1 MCMRNNEIISCIQN
15 NLTSRGQRP
24 TRVYRVESE
33 MESVI
38 GTRRMRIPTST
49 YYNARERKRDCICLN
64 NFFLSSNFFYPSFKT
79 IYYLIF
85 NNITINSFLLYFF
98 ANTC

>member
-1 MCMRNNEIISCIQN
+1 MYTHNEIISCIQN

-38 GTRRMRIPTST
+38 GTRMRIPTSI
-49 YYNARERKRDCICLN
+49 YYNAGKRKKERLHM
-64 NFFLSSNFFYPSFKT
+64 FE
-79 IYYLIF
+79 
-85 NNITINSFLLYFF
+85 
-98 ANTC
+98 